1 MIRSPLRI
9 PGSAGAALVAVP
21 LALALVVVGA
31 CPCRARPSLPSGDG
45 DAAVDLLK
53 RARQAARITA
63 YHGVEVISSWSG
75 GPASSETV
83 KVSNIPGRGTFADLD
98 HSGYAQGSVVRT
110 VPTARAF
117 GHGRLS
123 LLTANYKL
131 VRNGSGRV
139 AGRAADIVEAR
150 QPSRGS
156 PVAARYW
163 LDKKSGVLLRRDV
176 LTRAGSL
183 ARQSLFLDIA
193 FEAPRPPNRQASSVS
208 STAGGGTASTS
219 TRSALRGDG
228 WTLPRTLPGDLVLH
242 DVRITGRG
250 SSRVV
255 QLSYS
260 DGISAV
266 SVFEQRGRLDRSS
279 LDGWRKDQVAG
290 RSVYL
295 RDAVPRQLTWAS
307 SGTVYTVV
315 ADAPDATV
323 GKVVGALPART
334 DGPGLWGR
342 LWRGLGR
349 IGSWCNPFG

>member
-1 MIRSPLRI
+1 MIRSPIRL

-21 LALALVVVGA
+21 LAVALVLAGA
-31 CPCRARPSLPSGDG
+31 APCRARPSGPAGDG
-45 DAAVDLLK
+45 AVDMLK
-53 RARQAARITA
+53 RARQAARTTA

-75 GPASSETV
+75 GRASSETV
-83 KVSNIPGRGTFADLD
+83 NVGNIPGRGTFADLD
-98 HSGYAQGSVVRT
+98 HSGYAQGGVVRT

-117 GHGRLS
+117 GRGRLA
-123 LLTANYKL
+123 LLTANYEL

-150 QPSRGS
+150 RGPRDS
-156 PVAARYW
+156 TVAARYW
-163 LDKKSGVLLRRDV
+163 LDKKTGVLLRRDV

-183 ARQSLFLDIA
+183 ARQSLFLEIA
-193 FEAPRPPNRQASSVS
+193 FDAPRPPSRQAASVS
-208 STAGGGTASTS
+208 GTGRGGKASTS
-219 TRSALRGDG
+219 TRSTLRDEG
-228 WTLPRTLPGDLVLH
+228 WTLPRTLPGGLVLH
-242 DVRITGRG
+242 DVDATGQG

-266 SVFEQRGRLDRSS
+266 SVFEQRGRLDRAS
-279 LDGWRKDQVAG
+279 LDGWREGEIAG
-290 RSVYL
+290 RSVYR
-295 RDAVPRQLTWAS
+295 RDAIPRQLAWAS

-323 GKVVGALPART
+323 AKVVGALPART
-334 DGPGLWGR
+334 DGPGFWGR

-349 IGSWCNPFG
+349 IGHWCNPFG